1 MRTLIFIFCLFW
13 SLSVIG
19 QGNWY
24 VGASA
29 TPYSYWLYN
38 SDAMASDRVSYQTN
52 LFGVNGFQGQ
62 LMIGRRLND
71 NLSLESGLTY
81 CWQVQRF
88 GKSEPES
95 NSIEFSFH
103 QTQYIGI
110 PLSLSLTLL
119 KEEVIQPWFRVGFQ
133 ARYLLDY
140 YQRRELHSE
149 GGSFA
154 GITKWSQDEVVTD
167 VWLPDGYEFSEFDS
181 NGALQEFV
189 FGSHLGLGFCIAGD
203 QVDFSIGLL
212 GNWDW
217 TEVLN
222 TDHRIDNRA
231 TPENENYDS
240 NFANWRDFD
249 ARTTHIWVGLEVGVR
264 YYW

>member
-19 QGNWY
+19 QGDWY

-88 GKSEPES
+88 GTSEPES
-95 NSIEFSFH
+95 AAIEFSFH

-119 KEEVIQPWFRVGFQ
+119 KEEMIQPWFRVGFQ

-140 YQRRELHSE
+140 YRRRELHSE
-149 GGSFA
+149 GGSVA
-154 GITKWSQDEVVTD
+154 SITKWSQDEMIAD
-167 VWLPDGYEFSEFDS
+167 LWYPNGYELREYGS
-181 NGALQEFV
+181 NGTLHDFV
-189 FGSHLGLGFCIAGD
+189 FGSHLGLGICIARD
-203 QVDFSIGLL
+203 RLDLNIGLV

-231 TPENENYDS
+231 TPEDENSKVFITD
-240 NFANWRDFD
+240 WRDFE